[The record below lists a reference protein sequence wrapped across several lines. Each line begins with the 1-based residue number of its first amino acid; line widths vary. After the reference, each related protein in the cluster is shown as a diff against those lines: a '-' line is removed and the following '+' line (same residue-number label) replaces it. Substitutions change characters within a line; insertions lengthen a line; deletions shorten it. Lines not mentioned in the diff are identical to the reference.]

1 MNHINVNDD
10 YRKKLLEHSDW
21 SKIGLNMSDESGVTA
36 LDEAAEVV
44 AEEEEFVEEDTDVEM
59 DHQCPVCQHEI
70 SEDVDPGLF
79 LEHLEKVTGL
89 MEAVE
94 YINENYE
101 SDEDSTLLGALAY
114 VFPDQFEDFEVVE
127 EEFEEEE

>member
-10 YRKKLLEHSDW
+10 YRKKLLENADW
-21 SKIGLNMSDESGVTA
+21 AKIGLTMSDQSGVTA

-44 AEEEEFVEEDTDVEM
+44 AEEEEEVVEEDIET

-70 SEDVDPGLF
+70 SEDVDPSLF

-89 MEAVE
+89 MEAVQ
-94 YINENYE
+94 YINENYDA
-101 SDEDSTLLGALAY
+101 DEDSALLGALAY
-114 VFPDQFEDFEVVE
+114 VFPDQFEDLELVE
-127 EEFEEEE
+127 EEAEEEE

>member
-10 YRKKLLEHSDW
+10 YRKRLLENSDW
-21 SKIGLNMSDESGVTA
+21 AKIGLTMSDESGVTA

-44 AEEEEFVEEDTDVEM
+44 AEEEVVEEDIET

-70 SEDVDPGLF
+70 SEDVDPSLF

-89 MEAVE
+89 MEAVQ
-94 YINENYE
+94 YINENYDA
-101 SDEDSTLLGALAY
+101 DEDSALLGALAY
-114 VFPDQFEDFEVVE
+114 VFPDQFEDLELVE
-127 EEFEEEE
+127 EEAEEEE